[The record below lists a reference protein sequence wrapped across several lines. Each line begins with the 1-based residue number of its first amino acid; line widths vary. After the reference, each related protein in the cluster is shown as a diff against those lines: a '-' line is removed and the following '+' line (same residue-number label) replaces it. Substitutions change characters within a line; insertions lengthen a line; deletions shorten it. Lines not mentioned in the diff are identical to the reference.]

1 MAARA
6 HNWVNRRSWI
16 VEVESRMMA
25 SDAHLGEATLNFEW
39 NQSKLWSSSQDA
51 VLPFQTLEGKH

>member
-1 MAARA
+1 
-6 HNWVNRRSWI
+6 
-16 VEVESRMMA
+16 MMA